1 LQEIIAFFRTIWPK
15 NR

>member
-1 LQEIIAFFRTIWPK
+1 LQEIIAFFGTIWPK